1 MKIKKIII
9 SSIVLLLLNNTY
21 AQKCRYEVDQID
33 SKTEMLIKRTEPV
46 EIARVN
52 NQPLLMKAQC
62 IGENKYLKVRYYRY
76 NGFEIRD
83 SEIFEIIFA
92 DRSSIKLQPRELP
105 KKKSSGDFVTVS
117 SLLIFDLT
125 RDQYK
130 QLLDKPVIELKYY
143 VEGGGY
149 VREEVRKRFQSDL
162 QHIMQ
167 CILLN
172 TDKL

>member
-1 MKIKKIII
+1 MNTLKIIF
-9 SSIVLLLLNNTY
+9 SIVVVLFLHTAN
-21 AQKCRYEVDQID
+21 AQKCRYEIDQLD
-33 SKTEMLIKRTEPV
+33 SKTEMQIKRTEPV
-46 EIARVN
+46 EITRVN

-62 IGENKYLKVRYYRY
+62 IGENKYLKVRYYKY

-83 SEIFEIIFA
+83 SEIFEIIFT
-92 DRSSIKLQPRELP
+92 DRSSIKLQPRKLP
-105 KKKSSGDFVTVS
+105 KKKSSGGFVTVS
-117 SLLIFDLT
+117 SLLIFDLS

-130 QLLDKPVIELKYY
+130 QLLDKPVLELKYF

-167 CILLN
+167 CVLLN